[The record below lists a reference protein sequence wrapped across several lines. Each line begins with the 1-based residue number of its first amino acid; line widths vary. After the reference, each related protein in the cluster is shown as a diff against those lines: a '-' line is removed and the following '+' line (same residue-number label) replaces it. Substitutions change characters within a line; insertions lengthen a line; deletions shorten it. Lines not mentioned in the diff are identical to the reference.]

1 LISFLWESLK
11 IAFRGLISNK
21 MRSLLTMLGIIIGVG
36 AVIAAVSLGEGAQVL
51 MVDEFDKMG
60 GPRII
65 NISRPWGMYKDGRW
79 QRNRES
85 EFLMMDDV
93 EMIRENSDHIVA
105 VVPQVSTWPR
115 GNASYLGRD
124 TTANVAGTVPEYVK
138 VRKWFPA
145 KGRFINDLDVSESLK
160 VCVIG
165 HKIYKDLF
173 VDEDPIGKELR
184 HNELRYTVIGVMTEM
199 GGGVQF
205 MTDGF
210 DYSMFVPYTTVFN
223 YNRPDRRLDTVI
235 CQSSDFKDTKLAIE
249 EIKAALA
256 LVHGS
261 ADFFEVSS
269 PEEAMQSLEQVTLIV
284 KLMLGGI
291 ASIALM
297 VGGIGIMNIMLVS
310 VTERT
315 REIGIRKAVGAK
327 RRDILGQF
335 LIEAVSLSVLG
346 GMFGVLFGIG
356 LGWGI
361 AWGITKSRPEIDN
374 WPAVISPEAVIVATV
389 FAAVVGIVF
398 GVYPAMKAARL
409 DPVEAL
415 RYE

>member
-1 LISFLWESLK
+1 MTFLWESIK
-11 IAFRGLISNK
+11 IALRGLVSNK
-21 MRSLLTMLGIIIGVG
+21 MRSLLTALGIIIGVG
-36 AVIAAVSLGEGAQVL
+36 AVIAAVSIGEGAQV
-51 MVDEFDKMG
+51 MVVEEFDKMG
-60 GPRII
+60 GPRLISL
-65 NISRPWGMYKDGRW
+65 SRPWGMYKDGRW

-93 EMIRENSDHIVA
+93 EMIRNTCDHVETVI
-105 VVPQVSTWPR
+105 PQVSTWPR
-115 GNASYLGRD
+115 GSASYQGRE
-124 TTANVAGTVPEYVK
+124 TTANISGTIPEYAQ
-138 VRKWFPA
+138 VRKWQTVQ
-145 KGRFINDLDVSESLK
+145 GRFINQLDVNESLK

-165 HKIYKDLF
+165 HKIYEDLF
-173 VDEDPIGKELR
+173 VDQEAVGKELR
-184 HNELRYTVIGVMTEM
+184 HNGLRYTIIGVMSEM
-199 GGGVQF
+199 GSGMKY

-223 YNRPDRRLDTVI
+223 YNRVDRRLDSII
-235 CQSSDFKDTKLAIE
+235 CQSTDFKDSELAIE
-249 EIKAALA
+249 EIKAALV

-261 ADFFEVSS
+261 ADYFEVSS
-269 PEEAMQSLEQVTLIV
+269 PAEAMKGIEKVTLIV

-315 REIGIRKAVGAK
+315 REIGIRKAVGAR

-335 LIEAVSLSVLG
+335 LIEAVTLSISGGFLG
-346 GMFGVLFGIG
+346 ILFGVG
-356 LGWGI
+356 LGKLIGVAISKGWDQ
-361 AWGITKSRPEIDN
+361 IDN
-374 WPAVISPEAVIVATV
+374 WPSVVSPESVIVATV
-389 FAAVVGIVF
+389 FAAVVGIIF
-398 GVYPAMKAARL
+398 GVYPAMKAAKL